1 MAIELS
7 RIYTGLGDTGDT
19 QLADLTRVR
28 KTDPRIE
35 AGGDLDELGAHVG
48 LAATCDE
55 LPEGDRAVL
64 LRVGNDLLDLGADL
78 LVPWTKGDARPRID
92 ASYVAW
98 LERASDEANAD
109 LEPLDSFVAFGG
121 TELAARLDVCRTVCR
136 RAERSVLRVDDV
148 NPQVVRYLNRLSDL
162 LFILGR
168 RASDERA
175 RLWRPGAGAELAG

>member
-1 MAIELS
+1 VTWTS
-7 RIYTGLGDTGDT
+7 W
-19 QLADLTRVR
+19 
-28 KTDPRIE
+28 
-35 AGGDLDELGAHVG
+35 AHLG

-55 LPEGDRAVL
+55 VSDGDRTVL

-78 LVPWTKGDARPRID
+78 LVPWTKGDARPRMD

-98 LERASDEANAD
+98 LERACDEANAD
-109 LEPLDSFVAFGG
+109 LEPLDSFVVFGG

-175 RLWRPGAGAELAG
+175 RLWQPGAGAELTG